1 MPTGYTAHIE
11 DGEITTGKEFLRLC
25 TRAFGIAI
33 DVKDEP
39 LSTPTPSSFE
49 PSPLYKESYDR
60 ALKKL
65 EEVNKMTF
73 DEAKIQMRADYEKRI
88 SDYKRYAE
96 RETAMN
102 EKYAK
107 VRKEVEEWIPPTEE
121 HEGLKKFALEQ
132 IDMCVTKQEYIDEYL
147 EKSKEEFDDSDEAV
161 QNYISDIIDYY
172 QRDAKRSYKSWQEE
186 LERTRSKNEWMTKFL
201 ESLEENK

>member
-49 PSPLYKESYDR
+49 PSPFYKESYDR

-88 SDYKRYAE
+88 SDYKAYAE

-132 IDMCVTKQEYIDEYL
+132 INMSMTKQKYIDECL

-161 QNYISDIIDYY
+161 QDYINDIVDYY
-172 QRDAKRSYKSWQEE
+172 QRDIESSYKSWQEE